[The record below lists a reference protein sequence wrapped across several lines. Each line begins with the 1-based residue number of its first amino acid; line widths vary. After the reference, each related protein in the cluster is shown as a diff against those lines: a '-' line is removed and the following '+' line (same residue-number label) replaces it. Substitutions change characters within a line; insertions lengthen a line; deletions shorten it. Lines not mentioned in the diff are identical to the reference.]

1 MLTES
6 IIERA
11 TQKQAPVNSTIAS
24 ATTTTSTTSSSTT
37 THSNSSRSVRSLI
50 RRNNRI
56 GTGTDQQ
63 LSTGTAKPNA
73 TAAAT
78 TTTPSSTAADSLLQR
93 FRFHFSK
100 RAQKLTRNSFCSS
113 QDNLGASEYRKD
125 RRVHGLQLPLH
136 PLQLIGWFAL
146 ALFGYS
152 TFGVLI
158 PALEPTLQT
167 PLSVGLAGLYLLH
180 IASHLTALLLD
191 PADPELRK
199 LPASKT
205 VVPEFDRTRH
215 SHVIENGR
223 CHLCNIRTTSH
234 RTKHCSVCNKC
245 VGTFDHHCKWL
256 NHCVGG
262 RNYVAFLMCVVS
274 AVIAALVILA
284 AAVVEIVLYH
294 VQPSWL
300 NLAWFG
306 LVEHAPGVG
315 VVGGGGGTELGD
327 VATTSTTVQDDIGAT
342 ATGGVGG
349 ATGGLFENLTTSA
362 QDLLLNSTV
371 VIFGGAAADVGN
383 GTTEASIDGGATDI
397 SSVAGGTATGVADGE
412 PFTGI
417 GLHHTVFLAF
427 IASLGIL
434 AAIAAGLLL
443 HLCCFHVYIS
453 FLGLTTY
460 EYIRNSRQAAQNATA
475 TAAAATASD
484 TRTQQSNGP
493 VKHEQQPPGQPV
505 GSTYG
510 LLSNCT
516 HAGRRKFPEVY
527 ICSSINP
534 NSSPP
539 IAGPVSSLMIP
550 PGQLNDLNRVRPR
563 TLHCCDSSSTECRNN
578 ITAAGLRTLSKNV
591 AASSSMTTTT
601 TVTSLAAST
610 AALADAAIQGGQ
622 PNPSNLH
629 HHYHQQQQH
638 DQKAAFYLCS
648 LLENDACAND
658 DESDDELAH
667 KSDSTRTF
675 HCCSQYSRQM
685 AAQHSSTMTTNN
697 NPQQQQQQHHGLQ
710 QQFVQPAHHQHHL
723 HPHSH
728 GNDFLA
734 AATAATLMAT
744 TMTTLTTTTTTSE
757 EAYVQYTER
766 CTFCSVQVQKPGA
779 QARIETRSNAEHRC
793 GQEQRAHPRSLNS
806 GGNALEGPE
815 LACCAAAKS
824 LTTAKHHRWK
834 RKWNCC
840 SSVPDSP
847 DVPAGTDAVGVVRT
861 ISGTLSVAASRSV
874 LSASPATGL
883 PTIANVTEQRQQ
895 ASRSRPRYR
904 QRSAEDSDDP
914 TTLSSSGQC
923 PRPELY
929 NENCA
934 NNNSVSSVQSSPS
947 AGACR
952 SPRLQSAAGAE
963 GPGWNDNGNGTDNPV
978 ITADRDEPVIQVLN
992 SDANGNEVTRAEGGG
1007 GGGSGSL
1014 RNSNAPSSTTQG
1026 ANVSP
1031 APKRPR
1037 ARLVRPW
1044 PVVRLRHMMRMI
1056 DRYRRPR
1063 ARPTGSGT
1071 SPNPSPGGSASAVAT
1086 IAAGSSTNSSSSSNT
1101 NGNGHNPM
1109 LIKQNQIRPMTS
1121 CEYASA
1127 LLSVPGFGMSMLAA
1141 AASAAS
1147 GSASETGS
1155 PTVQR
1160 RSPSN
1165 GHSVERPSITMPVLP
1180 PPTRRRLKGGGGGIC
1195 EQLLPDLSAGFDY
1208 QPAPSNGTPSTSS
1221 SSTNGIVGVR
1231 VPVHPPL
1238 AYRRSRRKTV
1248 LRNRSPT
1255 LSPIHESGLSNPTSP
1270 LPCRHVCAPSS
1281 ATASAGSTN
1290 NLLIHDGGG
1299 GGGVGASFQVATTG
1313 YTDQSP

>member
-11 TQKQAPVNSTIAS
+11 TQKQAPVSSTTNNTT
-24 ATTTTSTTSSSTT
+24 TTTTSSSSTT
-37 THSNSSRSVRSLI
+37 SQQQHQERQES
-50 RRNNRI
+50 
-56 GTGTDQQ
+56 DQTQ
-63 LSTGTAKPNA
+63 QSH
-73 TAAAT
+73 
-78 TTTPSSTAADSLLQR
+78 R
-93 FRFHFSK
+93 YRK

-158 PALEPTLQT
+158 PALEPSLQA

-180 IASHLTALLLD
+180 IVSHLTALLLD

-223 CHLCNIRTTSH
+223 CHLCNIRTTSQ

-284 AAVVEIVLYH
+284 AAIIEIVLYH

-306 LVEHAPGVG
+306 LAEQAPGGV
-315 VVGGGGGTELGD
+315 VVGGGGGSELGD

-342 ATGGVGG
+342 GAGVASGGI
-349 ATGGLFENLTTSA
+349 FENFTTSA
-362 QDLLLNSTV
+362 QDLLLNSTA
-371 VIFGGAAADVGN
+371 VIFGGAAADVSN
-383 GTTEASIDGGATDI
+383 GTTESSIDGSAVDV
-397 SSVAGGTATGVADGE
+397 SSVVIGSGTVSANGVNDGE
-412 PFTGI
+412 QFTGI
-417 GLHHTVFLAF
+417 GLHHTVFLVF

-460 EYIRNSRQAAQNATA
+460 EYIRNSRQAAQNEA
-475 TAAAATASD
+475 TAAASD
-484 TRTQQSNGP
+484 TRATQQSNGP
-493 VKHEQQPPGQPV
+493 VKHEQQPPGQS

-534 NSSPP
+534 HSSPS
-539 IAGPVSSLMIP
+539 IGGPVSSLMIP

-563 TLHCCDSSSTECRNN
+563 TLHCCDSTSTECRNN

-591 AASSSMTTTT
+591 AASSSTTTTT

-622 PNPSNLH
+622 PNPHLH

-648 LLENDACAND
+648 MLEDDSCAN
-658 DESDDELAH
+658 DESDDELGH
-667 KSDSTRTF
+667 KSDSSRTF

-697 NPQQQQQQHHGLQ
+697 NPQQHQHQGQ
-710 QQFVQPAHHQHHL
+710 QQFVQQHHQHHL

-766 CTFCSVQVQKPGA
+766 CTFCSVQVQKPG
-779 QARIETRSNAEHRC
+779 QAVERSNADRC
-793 GQEQRAHPRSLNS
+793 VQDLPAHPGSHSN
-806 GGNALEGPE
+806 GGNVLEGPE

-847 DVPAGTDAVGVVRT
+847 DVPVGTDAVGVVRT

-904 QRSAEDSDDP
+904 QRSAEDSEDP
-914 TTLSSSGQC
+914 IALSSSVQC
-923 PRPELY
+923 PRSELMY

-947 AGACR
+947 GGACR
-952 SPRLQSAAGAE
+952 SSRMQPTAATAATAAVAGA
-963 GPGWNDNGNGTDNPV
+963 GWNDNGNATDNHG
-978 ITADRDEPVIQVLN
+978 ISADRDEPVIQILN
-992 SDANGNEVTRAEGGG
+992 SDANGNDVTRAEGGG
-1007 GGGSGSL
+1007 GGSSGSL
-1014 RNSNAPSSTTQG
+1014 RNSNAPSSTTAQQQG

-1063 ARPTGSGT
+1063 ARPTVGGS
-1071 SPNPSPGGSASAVAT
+1071 SNPSPGGSGGGVAT
-1086 IAAGSSTNSSSSSNT
+1086 IATSSSSTST
-1101 NGNGHNPM
+1101 NGHNPM

-1141 AASAAS
+1141 ASAAAS
-1147 GSASETGS
+1147 GASSGSSCETGS

-1165 GHSVERPSITMPVLP
+1165 GNAMDRPAITMPVLP
-1180 PPTRRRLKGGGGGIC
+1180 PPARRRLKGGGGGIC
-1195 EQLLPDLSAGFDY
+1195 DQLPPDLPAGFDY
-1208 QPAPSNGTPSTSS
+1208 QPTPSNGTPSTSFS
-1221 SSTNGIVGVR
+1221 TGTNGIGVR

-1281 ATASAGSTN
+1281 ATASSGSTN
-1290 NLLIHDGGG
+1290 NLLIHSHDGGG
-1299 GGGVGASFQVATTG
+1299 ASVGASFQTRNDPPLQSVGAELKEPTHSIASSETKETG
-1313 YTDQSP
+1313 VMCVFVCAKVLIKECVNLSH

>member
-11 TQKQAPVNSTIAS
+11 TQKQAPVHSTITN
-24 ATTTTSTTSSSTT
+24 ATTTTTT
-37 THSNSSRSVRSLI
+37 TSNSSSARSIRSLI

-56 GTGTDQQ
+56 GTDQQ
-63 LSTGTAKPNA
+63 LSSGTAKPGA

-78 TTTPSSTAADSLLQR
+78 TTTSTAPTSTTADTLLQR

-136 PLQLIGWFAL
+136 PLQLVGWFAL

-167 PLSVGLAGLYLLH
+167 PLSFGLAGLYLLH
-180 IASHLTALLLD
+180 IVSHLTALLLD

-223 CHLCNIRTTSH
+223 CHLCNIRTTSQ

-284 AAVVEIVLYH
+284 AAIVEIVLYH

-306 LVEHAPGVG
+306 LQAPGD
-315 VVGGGGGTELGD
+315 VVIGGGGGTELGD

-342 ATGGVGG
+342 AVAVATAAGGGVGG
-349 ATGGLFENLTTSA
+349 ATVGLFENLTTSA

-371 VIFGGAAADVGN
+371 VIFGGAAADAAN
-383 GTTEASIDGGATDI
+383 GTTEASIDGGAADVST
-397 SSVAGGTATGVADGE
+397 VAVGSGTSNGVNDGE
-412 PFTGI
+412 QFTGI
-417 GLHHTVFLAF
+417 GLHHTVFLVF

-460 EYIRNSRQAAQNATA
+460 EYIRNSRQAAQNAAAA
-475 TAAAATASD
+475 TAAAASD

-493 VKHEQQPPGQPV
+493 VKHEQQPPGQP

-510 LLSNCT
+510 LLANCT

-534 NSSPP
+534 NSSSPSMG
-539 IAGPVSSLMIP
+539 GPVSSLMIP

-610 AALADAAIQGGQ
+610 AALADAAIHGGQ
-622 PNPSNLH
+622 ANPHLH
-629 HHYHQQQQH
+629 HHYHQQQQQQEQHHHHHH

-648 LLENDACAND
+648 LLEDDACAN

-667 KSDSTRTF
+667 KSDSSRRTF

-697 NPQQQQQQHHGLQ
+697 NPQQQQQQQQHGQ
-710 QQFVQPAHHQHHL
+710 QQFVQPAHSHHQHHL

-766 CTFCSVQVQKPGA
+766 CTFCSVQVQKPG
-779 QARIETRSNAEHRC
+779 QAVDRSNADRC
-793 GQEQRAHPRSLNS
+793 VQQDQPAHPRSLGS
-806 GGNALEGPE
+806 GDNALAGPE

-895 ASRSRPRYR
+895 QTASRSRPRYR
-904 QRSAEDSDDP
+904 QRAAADSSP
-914 TTLSSSGQC
+914 VPC
-923 PRPELY
+923 ARPELMY

-947 AGACR
+947 AGAYHG
-952 SPRLQSAAGAE
+952 SPRLQMGAAG
-963 GPGWNDNGNGTDNPV
+963 GPGWNDNGNGTDSPEIAV
-978 ITADRDEPVIQVLN
+978 DRNEPVIQILN
-992 SDANGNEVTRAEGGG
+992 SDANGNEVMRAEG

-1014 RNSNAPSSTTQG
+1014 RNSNAPSSTAAQQQG

-1063 ARPTGSGT
+1063 ARPTVGA
-1071 SPNPSPGGSASAVAT
+1071 SPNPSPGGSGGVAT
-1086 IAAGSSTNSSSSSNT
+1086 MAAGTSSSSNSTTGT

-1109 LIKQNQIRPMTS
+1109 VIKQNQIRPMTS

-1147 GSASETGS
+1147 GSACGTGS

-1165 GHSVERPSITMPVLP
+1165 GHPAERPSITMPVLP

-1195 EQLLPDLSAGFDY
+1195 EQLLPDLPDGFD
-1208 QPAPSNGTPSTSS
+1208 GTPSPS
-1221 SSTNGIVGVR
+1221 SSTNGIGVR

-1281 ATASAGSTN
+1281 ATASGGSTN

-1299 GGGVGASFQVATTG
+1299 GGGGNGVGGSFQVATTG